1 MPLIDNTALRASLQ
15 SNHTDLE
22 EIFKLRL
29 NSLTDEVMGDF
40 RSVRASKNY
49 TMRRKTVG
57 QQAQPDAQT
66 NAWNPSTAIDTF
78 KERIATLQACKADI
92 TFTQAEIAAI
102 NTSWIAEKDP
112 NDPNDILSI
121 AGLQWMLADIYD
133 SIDNDIVNGI
143 WSGVRNTGTGING
156 GINLYDGLAA
166 KLLAAFGD
174 TSMSTATQ
182 TTVVLAAAAITEANI
197 LAQFK
202 AFVAKIRGNKQLN
215 LEYSRGEGDLFVP
228 PAYIDFL
235 REAQNSAFTNGSM
248 VATLGADGQYYLN
261 AYPKVKV
268 KPRNWLFGIDNMLL
282 TPKGNLFIGSQDGGP
297 EAGAPSFKTE
307 AQHRNL
313 DLMFNWQMFVD
324 FADPRTMLL
333 YRALV

>member
-1 MPLIDNTALRASLQ
+1 MAVIDNTALRASLQ
-15 SNHTDLE
+15 INHKDLE
-22 EIFKLRL
+22 DIFKLRL
-29 NSLTDEVMGDF
+29 NSLTDEVLGDF
-40 RSVRASKNY
+40 RSVRASKNH
-49 TMRRKTVG
+49 TMRRKTTG

-66 NAWNPSTAIDTF
+66 NAWNPSTVIDTF

-92 TFTQAEIAAI
+92 TFSQADIAAI
-102 NTSWIAEKDP
+102 NTSWMAEKNP

-121 AGLQWMLADIYD
+121 AGLQWMLQDIYD

-143 WSGVRNTGTGING
+143 WSGVRAATGING
-156 GINLYDGLAA
+156 GTNLYDGLAA
-166 KLLAAFGD
+166 KLLAAFGAGD
-174 TSMSTATQ
+174 MSTANQ
-182 TTVVLAAAAITEANI
+182 TTVVIASAAITEANI
-197 LAQFK
+197 LAQTK

-215 LEYSRGEGDLFVP
+215 LEYSRGEGSLFVP
-228 PAYIDFL
+228 PAYIDYF

-248 VATLGADGQYYLN
+248 VVGKTTTDEYYLN

-268 KPRNWLFGIDNMLL
+268 KARNWLFGIDNMLL
-282 TPKGNLFIGSQDGGP
+282 TPNNNLFIGAQDGGP